1 MAWLGI
7 GALASG
13 LVLQRLLGG
22 DAPPN
27 KVQEVKNELYIN
39 LQVLHRDDAMR
50 LYAPGNGSSG
60 DKKSVYEIVLERPH
74 SETINTSYSLYRAG
88 TQPEA
93 EEKFEAF
100 HQRLPELVK
109 MIR

>member
-1 MAWLGI
+1 MENFI
-7 GALASG
+7 IFP
-13 LVLQRLLGG
+13 VLQRLLGG

-27 KVQEVKNELYIN
+27 KVQEVKNEMYIN

-74 SETINTSYSLYRAG
+74 SETINTSYRW
-88 TQPEA
+88 
-93 EEKFEAF
+93 EK
-100 HQRLPELVK
+100 RVLV
-109 MIR
+109 